1 MEKYIKEI
9 VMIAFVIVASVAA
22 YLIISNSYVFSR
34 NSGTYGNMAFIIKS
48 CFVMTDIG
56 CIVAIVTNSNKRN

>member
-9 VMIAFVIVASVAA
+9 VMIAFVIVASIAA
-22 YLIISNSYVFSR
+22 YLIISNCYVFSR
-34 NSGTYGNMAFIIKS
+34 SSGTYGIMAFVIKS

-56 CIVAIVTNSNKRN
+56 CIVAIMINSNKRN